1 MTRGIFLLLDSRA
14 LNTGRQ
20 GKGEVI
26 LPPTPTQGYLAKSR
40 NIFDCHSREDSVF
53 PSPETEAR
61 GPAERLAVRRTAFS
75 DTKNYLVQDVS
86 SA

>member
-1 MTRGIFLLLDSRA
+1 MTQGIFLLLDSRA

-20 GKGEVI
+20 GKEVI
-26 LPPTPTQGYLAKSR
+26 LHPPRTQGYLAKSR
-40 NIFDCHSREDSVF
+40 NIFDCHSREDSVL

-61 GPAERLAVRRTAFS
+61 DPAERLVVHGTAFS
-75 DTKNYLVQDVS
+75 DTKSYLVQDGS